1 MAPSIAGIRNGF
13 LNGFGDEAG
22 AESGRTENQYGIVSA
37 PTHTLS
43 FSQNTSQGF
52 QGFSRRDHP
61 VEPAREPSEIKSRPT
76 ASQCKIDRDPF
87 PAGLTAEPPRR
98 GFQKIL
104 GPRRQHFASRGEIPS
119 ETKRKKQKQKKKRKI
134 FNESDRH
141 TGTKKTNKRTQ
152 TEDRVAAVESI
163 SHESI
168 DHFAMSVHARS
179 KERKKK
185 RKPSKCPTTPKVW
198 GPSIELETRPI
209 GPPQRRRRE
218 SYRNLRNLIKKFHKT
233 YISRAASIL
242 GFLVR
247 DSFVSFFFVARKR

>member
-1 MAPSIAGIRNGF
+1 MNRRHRWPVARKGASRRPGRRKNRWHGAEHRRHPQWFSERIRRRGGGGVGSDRKSIRN
-13 LNGFGDEAG
+13 
-22 AESGRTENQYGIVSA
+22 RQR
-37 PTHTLS
+37 THTHSL

-141 TGTKKTNKRTQ
+141 TGTKKNKQENTNRG
-152 TEDRVAAVESI
+152 S
-163 SHESI
+163 S
-168 DHFAMSVHARS
+168 
-179 KERKKK
+179 
-185 RKPSKCPTTPKVW
+185 CCC
-198 GPSIELETRPI
+198 
-209 GPPQRRRRE
+209 
-218 SYRNLRNLIKKFHKT
+218 
-233 YISRAASIL
+233 
-242 GFLVR
+242 
-247 DSFVSFFFVARKR
+247 